1 MNTEKLLKKLAKEPA
16 VKVGNGDKAFKTL
29 TSAVK
34 AAEAAKEEAYHHAAA
49 AQWANEKALDSL
61 ERCIETQHAICET
74 LEKNSRFLKWM
85 LLYATGL
92 FLAFFMTTSFC
103 R

>member
-1 MNTEKLLKKLAKEPA
+1 MNTEKVLKKLCKEPA

-34 AAEAAKEEAYHHAAA
+34 AAEAAKEEAYNHAAA

-61 ERCIETQHAICET
+61 ERCIETQNAICEAMG
-74 LEKNSRFLKWM
+74 KNRRFLTRM
-85 LLYATGL
+85 LFYATVL
-92 FLAFFMTTSFC
+92 FLAFLMVTIFC